1 MQHLLGRR
9 PVLLPQM
16 GLLTLGHAQTGS
28 PEEAFAQRLRA
39 GACALA
45 FRHAQTVPGVG
56 DPDGFRV
63 DLCSTQRNLSEGGR
77 AQAKT
82 AGQWFATR
90 NLRPRAVFSSAWCR
104 CRDTADLAFGRHVM
118 WSPLNSFF
126 GQSQSQGTQTAA
138 LLAAVARIPA
148 GEFSVRVTYQVDL
161 TGLTGSTAIMGEA
174 MLIDGQG
181 KMVAR
186 RSFS

>member
-9 PVLLPQM
+9 PVLLSLL
-16 GLLTLGHAQTGS
+16 GLSSLGHAQTDTV
-28 PEEAFAQRLRA
+28 EDAFAQRLRA

-126 GQSQSQGTQTAA
+126 GQSQSQDTQTAA
-138 LLAAVARIPA
+138 LRAAVARIPA
-148 GEFSVRVTYQVDL
+148 GEFYVWVTHQVNLTAL
-161 TGLTGSTAIMGEA
+161 TGETLAMGEA
-174 MLIDGQG
+174 MLIDAQG

-186 RSFS
+186 RTFS